1 MFSVSLSALL
11 CINQKL
17 YTLARHITEAYL
29 ATIPEGMLIHLV
41 TAAGALT
48 RAESGNKDQLMINY
62 ERLVELYVVHVL
74 AKLGEWVPARD
85 FLEYNSVLSDSSK
98 KVKRWM
104 RSCL

>member
-1 MFSVSLSALL
+1 LFSVSLSALL

-29 ATIPEGMLIHLV
+29 ATIPEGMLIHLE